1 MSPPSRDGNFL
12 DIKGKYMKKSALT
25 TIISILLIAVS
36 LFGLAA
42 AGFGVKDGL
51 AIKKYK
57 EDDAKAADIV
67 GQLEE
72 AIAALKENEQAY
84 LDGIGAYSKGLSD
97 YAAGQ
102 SAYNEGKAALA
113 KGYMDYEAGKAAL
126 EEGKRQVA
134 EGQAQIDANTQAY
147 NEGKELLS
155 KIEPLM
161 PMLNKYVELRDNGV
175 GMIPGMSTWY
185 GFDSAQAWF
194 VSVVRPLG
202 AQLGLTI
209 PDDVTDFPKYMQ
221 NMVAEGQAK
230 LKEYEDGLAALEEGK
245 AQVAA
250 GEAALRDAETQLAQ
264 GEKELAAGAQELAA
278 GAAKLA
284 AGKADLETFEG
295 GMALV
300 DEYAMT
306 CFKSEPIYRHNGDMA
321 VPGPEQRLGED
332 FDWYKYDE
340 NGQLVTLRN
349 GEPYPDLDKCLIV
362 CTHFRQSV
370 ADHVADVTHELY
382 MRLGLYIALAL
393 AGILGLIAGI
403 LGLAGKGSAA
413 VLGVITAA
421 LLIASNI
428 FGLCTRYLGYTYPL
442 KDGTYSGTLQLIAL
456 LIFAATAVVFSIVTL
471 SARRDAKREAAAAA
485 AA

>member
-1 MSPPSRDGNFL
+1 MKRVLLMICSVVLVLACIFGLFACVAGVRDMLN
-12 DIKGKYMKKSALT
+12 INEYKSA
-25 TIISILLIAVS
+25 
-36 LFGLAA
+36 
-42 AGFGVKDGL
+42 
-51 AIKKYK
+51 
-57 EDDAKAADIV
+57 DAKYARDNMKVAMEGIEQLKANEETYLNGV
-67 GQLEE
+67 GTYT
-72 AIAALKENEQAY
+72 A
-84 LDGIGAYSKGLSD
+84 GLSE
-97 YAAGQ
+97 YSAGQ
-102 SAYNEGKAALA
+102 QAYNEGA
-113 KGYMDYEAGKAAL
+113 AAL
-126 EEGKRQVA
+126 EAGRQQVA
-134 EGQAQIDANTQAY
+134 AGQAEIDANTQAY

-194 VSVVRPLG
+194 MSVVRPLG

-306 CFKSEPIYRHNGDMA
+306 CFKSEPIDRHNGDMA

-349 GEPYPDLDKCLIV
+349 GEPYLDLDKCLIV

-421 LLIASNI
+421 LLIACNI

>member
-1 MSPPSRDGNFL
+1 MEF
-12 DIKGKYMKKSALT
+12 KGKHMKRSALT
-25 TIISILLIAVS
+25 TVISILLIAVS

-42 AGFGVKDGL
+42 AGFGIKDGL

-57 EDDAKAADIV
+57 EDDAKSADVV

-72 AIAALKENEQAY
+72 AIALLKENEQAY
-84 LDGIGAYSKGLSD
+84 LDGIGAYSKGLKD
-97 YAAGQ
+97 YEAGQ
-102 SAYNEGKAALA
+102 IAYDEGKAELS

-126 EEGKRQVA
+126 EEGRKQVA

-147 NEGKELLS
+147 NEGKALLS

-194 VSVVRPLG
+194 MSVVRPLG

-230 LKEYEDGLAALEEGK
+230 LKEYEDGLAALEAGK
-245 AQVAA
+245 AQIAA
-250 GEAALRDAETQLAQ
+250 GEAALREAEAMLAQ

-300 DEYAMT
+300 DEYTMT
-306 CFKSEPIYRHNGDMA
+306 CFKNEPIYRHNGDMA
-321 VPGPEQRLGED
+321 VPGSEQRLGED

-340 NGQLVTLRN
+340 NGELVTLRN
-349 GEPYPDLDKCLIV
+349 GEPYLDLDKCLVV

-370 ADHVADVTHELY
+370 ADHIADVTHELY
-382 MRLGLYIALAL
+382 MRLALYVAL
-393 AGILGLIAGI
+393 IIAGI
-403 LGLAGKGSAA
+403 LGIIAGIMGLAGKGAA
-413 VLGVITAA
+413 VTLGLITAA
-421 LLIASNI
+421 LLIACNI

-456 LIFAATAVVFSIVTL
+456 LIFAAAAAVFAVVTL
-471 SARRDAKREAAAAA
+471 SVRKEAKKEAAAAA
-485 AA
+485 EL

>member
-1 MSPPSRDGNFL
+1 MD
-12 DIKGKYMKKSALT
+12 
-25 TIISILLIAVS
+25 
-36 LFGLAA
+36 
-42 AGFGVKDGL
+42 
-51 AIKKYK
+51 KKYQK
-57 EDDAKAADIV
+57 DI
-67 GQLEE
+67 
-72 AIAALKENEQAY
+72 
-84 LDGIGAYSKGLSD
+84 DF
-97 YAAGQ
+97 
-102 SAYNEGKAALA
+102 
-113 KGYMDYEAGKAAL
+113 YE
-126 EEGKRQVA
+126 RV
-134 EGQAQIDANTQAY
+134 
-147 NEGKELLS
+147 
-155 KIEPLM
+155 
-161 PMLNKYVELRDNGV
+161 
-175 GMIPGMSTWY
+175 
-185 GFDSAQAWF
+185 
-194 VSVVRPLG
+194 
-202 AQLGLTI
+202 
-209 PDDVTDFPKYMQ
+209 
-221 NMVAEGQAK
+221 
-230 LKEYEDGLAALEEGK
+230 LAALEEGK

-349 GEPYPDLDKCLIV
+349 GEPYLDLDKCLIV

-403 LGLAGKGSAA
+403 LGLAGTGSAA

-421 LLIASNI
+421 LPIASNI
-428 FGLCTRYLGYTYPL
+428 FLPYLGCIVEGFIL
-442 KDGTYSGTLQLIAL
+442 SCIGAFLFMFHL
-456 LIFAATAVVFSIVTL
+456 LAILLFQIFRMRNTSTSDIL
-471 SARRDAKREAAAAA
+471 NRI
-485 AA
+485 